1 MSDSQ
6 WGVVADEDLPD
17 APGPD
22 PADKRPQ
29 TPKDTQTPVTLTL
42 ALPKEVTT
50 AITMVADRLE
60 RVALAIEENTKEV
73 AKLASGKNSQTK
85 QQDHPP
91 VPPGFPP
98 FSAWSPSRKMWRHP
112 DGKLHDVTGNPV
124 SA

>member
-1 MSDSQ
+1 MSESQ

-29 TPKDTQTPVTLTL
+29 APKDTQTPVTLTL

-73 AKLASGKNSQTK
+73 AKLAAAMQAKPE
-85 QQDHPP
+85 PP
-91 VPPGFPP
+91 TEPTPETEPQ
-98 FSAWSPSRKMWRHP
+98 
-112 DGKLHDVTGNPV
+112 
-124 SA
+124 

>member
-6 WGVVADEDLPD
+6 WDVVADEDLPN

-29 TPKDTQTPVTLTL
+29 APKDTQTPVTLTL

-73 AKLASGKNSQTK
+73 AKFAAA
-85 QQDHPP
+85 QQAKPESP
-91 VPPGFPP
+91 AES
-98 FSAWSPSRKMWRHP
+98 SAA
-112 DGKLHDVTGNPV
+112 KLPLNEGDEHAT
-124 SA
+124 